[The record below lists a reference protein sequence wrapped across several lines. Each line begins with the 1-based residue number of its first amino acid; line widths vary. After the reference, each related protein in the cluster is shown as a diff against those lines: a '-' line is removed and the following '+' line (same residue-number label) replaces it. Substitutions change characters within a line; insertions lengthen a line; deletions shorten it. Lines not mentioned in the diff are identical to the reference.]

1 MVANNARQDGKFGR
15 KWEIPDDE
23 NWGSGDEIAMYTRFD
38 WNHRTRWWT
47 QLEKPKVDNARSMIL
62 EWIADCAKT
71 AKAGDILNIIL
82 IGHGTTGGIILGGRL
97 LEPMAL
103 ANACSHLPVDVQL
116 NIVVRSCSSGIFTKV
131 FETSQRDRQYIHTS
145 ANSKQRSFSAQRSV
159 SGRYRNSH
167 FGSAFVKRQEPEETW
182 KLIKHD
188 GFIKSPCEKPI
199 NPLQRSTPQVLATS
213 KKTELMKTILFRD
226 YVDVSILNTPPPRG
240 LDV

>member
-1 MVANNARQDGKFGR
+1 
-15 KWEIPDDE
+15 
-23 NWGSGDEIAMYTRFD
+23 MYTRFD

-226 YVDVSILNTPPPRG
+226 YVDVSILNPPPQEG
-240 LDV
+240 